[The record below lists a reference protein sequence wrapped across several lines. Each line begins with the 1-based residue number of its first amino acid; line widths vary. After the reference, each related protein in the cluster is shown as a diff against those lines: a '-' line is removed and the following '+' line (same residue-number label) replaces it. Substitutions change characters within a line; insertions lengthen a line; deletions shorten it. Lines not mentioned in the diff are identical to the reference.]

1 MYSGMAQMYFM
12 HDPIHLGHC
21 GFFGL
26 GGVILSISVGVMLF
40 AANEGVLIMSLN
52 TGAPAL
58 KALTTVYTW
67 NMMGPVMW
75 LSALIVG
82 IVGVASILTP
92 NPKVRLPL
100 INVFLFLLMAH
111 FVIVVVYGC
120 MMCDAFRQMYL
131 IHKELWVAFSSA
143 VGSKLEEKI
152 GSKTIKGDITEGSTL
167 FEAFEQAS
175 AGVIFAVAPY
185 PLNFIFFL
193 GLRIDLAAF
202 LFVIFPGVF
211 ILFSIP
217 FVFSIR
223 SYLASEKEGV
233 VKHRKAY
240 KDTALVR
247 YMCNGPPT
255 DDPVDYDDPDHL
267 LGEEEDL
274 ASTFDGDYSGKEYDD
289 EDDDED
295 IEDDLESEINNPR
308 VVPAPVVAVI
318 KPPKQR
324 Q

>member
-1 MYSGMAQMYFM
+1 MYFK
-12 HDPIHLGHC
+12 HDPICLGHC
-21 GFFGL
+21 GFFGI
-26 GGVILSISVGVMLF
+26 GGVILTISVGVMLF
-40 AANEGVLIMSLN
+40 AANEAVLIMSLN
-52 TGAPAL
+52 TGPPAL

-75 LSALIVG
+75 ISAAIVG
-82 IVGVASILTP
+82 FVGVASIVTP
-92 NPKVRLPL
+92 NPKARLPL
-100 INVFLFLLMAH
+100 VNVFLFLLMAH

-131 IHKELWVAFSSA
+131 IHKELWVAFSNF
-143 VGSKLEEKI
+143 VGTKAEEAI
-152 GSKTIKGDITEGSTL
+152 GSKTIKNDITEGSTL

-202 LFVIFPGVF
+202 LFVIFPGIF

-217 FVFSIR
+217 FVFAIR
-223 SYLASEKEGV
+223 RYLASDKEGV

-240 KDTALVR
+240 KDTALIR
-247 YMCNGPPT
+247 FMCNGPPT

-267 LGEEEDL
+267 LGVEEDL
-274 ASTFDGDYSGKEYDD
+274 ASTFDGDYSGKEY
-289 EDDDED
+289 EDDYDDDDNDDD
-295 IEDDLESEINNPR
+295 IESDINNR
-308 VVPAPVVAVI
+308 GIVKAPVVAVLNNSTH
-318 KPPKQR
+318 R